1 MISSDERQWR
11 VEPTEEKLDLDKLKR
26 QEAILFYEEMTL
38 YEDELADNGMSTLTL
53 KIRCMPSGFFIL
65 LRYFLRVDG
74 VLIRCFDTRYH
85 HEVEKNY
92 ILREYSERQSAIGA
106 LKAEFQNSSDVNAVI
121 SQLEVRQQ
129 KLEKLFFRD

>member
-1 MISSDERQWR
+1 
-11 VEPTEEKLDLDKLKR
+11 
-26 QEAILFYEEMTL
+26 MTL

-92 ILREYSERQSAIGA
+92 ILREYSERQSAISS

-121 SQLEVRQQ
+121 SQLELRQQ
-129 KLEKLFFRD
+129 KSEKLFFRD